1 MRALNSLHGI
11 SSVTEIVNPVPT
23 TKVESRRCLAC
34 RLPPDLREEIER
46 DRIRG
51 CATFA
56 QLVKKLSSKG
66 FNLSDSAVRR
76 HFRHVPRDRY
86 FEAATTDDGDPQDV
100 ATPFDPLVNAQV
112 LDDRLVVE
120 VMARSLVERLQ
131 RLERAQRATRNP
143 AQAERL
149 MTASLKEMHALER
162 ALRRREELAKPRQEL
177 VGKCKEFVGRVFQAT
192 KDACAAFIEDY
203 LHMMDDAV
211 NAHLA
216 DYSHPERLVRRMS
229 EFQRDWPKAMRQRV
243 SDAVRPIWQ
252 ETMAT
257 LR

>member
-1 MRALNSLHGI
+1 MSEIANPI
-11 SSVTEIVNPVPT
+11 SAPKIQ
-23 TKVESRRCLAC
+23 SRRCLGC
-34 RLPPDLREEIER
+34 RLPQELQEEIAR
-46 DRIRG
+46 DRFRG
-51 CATFA
+51 WATFA
-56 QLVKKLSSKG
+56 HLVQKLSDKG
-66 FNLSDSAVRR
+66 FKLSEASVRR
-76 HFRHVPRDRY
+76 HLRHVEPNSQFDAAEPEDRDQ
-86 FEAATTDDGDPQDV
+86 ENVT
-100 ATPFDPLVNAQV
+100 TPFDPLVNAQV

-149 MTASLKEMHALER
+149 MTASLKEMQALER

-177 VGKCKEFVGRVFQAT
+177 VGKSKEFVGRVFQAT

>member
-1 MRALNSLHGI
+1 M
-11 SSVTEIVNPVPT
+11 TEIANSVPAI
-23 TKVESRRCLAC
+23 KVESRRCLGC
-34 RLPPDLREEIER
+34 RLPQELQEEIAR
-46 DRIRG
+46 DRFRG
-51 CATFA
+51 WATFA
-56 QLVKKLSSKG
+56 HLVQKLSDKG
-66 FNLSDSAVRR
+66 FKLSEASVRR
-76 HFRHVPRDRY
+76 HLRHVEPNSQFAAAEPEDRSQ
-86 FEAATTDDGDPQDV
+86 ENV
-100 ATPFDPLVNAQV
+100 STPFDGLVNAQV

-149 MTASLKEMHALER
+149 MTASLKEMQALER

-177 VGKCKEFVGRVFQAT
+177 VGKSKEFVGRVFQAT
-192 KDACAAFIEDY
+192 KDTCGAFITDY
-203 LHMMDDAV
+203 LQMMDAAI
-211 NAHLA
+211 NEHLA

>member
-1 MRALNSLHGI
+1 M
-11 SSVTEIVNPVPT
+11 
-23 TKVESRRCLAC
+23 
-34 RLPPDLREEIER
+34 
-46 DRIRG
+46 
-51 CATFA
+51 
-56 QLVKKLSSKG
+56 
-66 FNLSDSAVRR
+66 RR
-76 HFRHVPRDRY
+76 HLRHVEPNSQFDAAEPEDRDQ
-86 FEAATTDDGDPQDV
+86 ENV
-100 ATPFDPLVNAQV
+100 STPFDALVNAQV

-149 MTASLKEMHALER
+149 MTASLKEMQALER

-177 VGKCKEFVGRVFQAT
+177 VGKSKEFVGRVFQAT
-192 KDACAAFIEDY
+192 KDACGAFITDY

-229 EFQRDWPKAMRQRV
+229 EFRRDWPKAMRQRV

>member
-1 MRALNSLHGI
+1 MS
-11 SSVTEIVNPVPT
+11 TQPEW
-23 TKVESRRCLAC
+23 
-34 RLPPDLREEIER
+34 
-46 DRIRG
+46 
-51 CATFA
+51 
-56 QLVKKLSSKG
+56 KG

-86 FEAATTDDGDPQDV
+86 FEAAETENDNSQDV
-100 ATPFDPLVNAQV
+100 TTPFDPLVNAQV

-149 MTASLKEMHALER
+149 MTASLKEMQALER

-177 VGKCKEFVGRVFQAT
+177 VGKSKEFVGRVFQAT

-203 LHMMDDAV
+203 LHMMEDAV

-229 EFQRDWPKAMRQRV
+229 EFKREWPKAMRQRV
-243 SDAVRPIWQ
+243 SDAIRPIWQ

-257 LR
+257 C

>member
-1 MRALNSLHGI
+1 M
-11 SSVTEIVNPVPT
+11 
-23 TKVESRRCLAC
+23 
-34 RLPPDLREEIER
+34 
-46 DRIRG
+46 
-51 CATFA
+51 
-56 QLVKKLSSKG
+56 
-66 FNLSDSAVRR
+66 
-76 HFRHVPRDRY
+76 
-86 FEAATTDDGDPQDV
+86 
-100 ATPFDPLVNAQV
+100 

-203 LHMMDDAV
+203 LRTMDDAV

-243 SDAVRPIWQ
+243 SDAIRPIWQ

>member
-1 MRALNSLHGI
+1 M
-11 SSVTEIVNPVPT
+11 
-23 TKVESRRCLAC
+23 
-34 RLPPDLREEIER
+34 
-46 DRIRG
+46 
-51 CATFA
+51 
-56 QLVKKLSSKG
+56 
-66 FNLSDSAVRR
+66 RR

-86 FEAATTDDGDPQDV
+86 FEAAETENDNSQDV
-100 ATPFDPLVNAQV
+100 TTPFDALVNAQV

-149 MTASLKEMHALER
+149 MTASLKEMQALER

-177 VGKCKEFVGRVFQAT
+177 VGKSKEFVGRVFQAT

-203 LHMMDDAV
+203 LRTMDEAV